1 MKELIDILAEYGL
14 SDKESKVYL
23 SMLELGPASVQDIAK
38 KAGVNRA
45 TTYVMIEALKK
56 RGLMSTFEKG
66 RKTVFVAESPD
77 KLKRLAD
84 TELHAAQEKEDRL
97 ASMMPN
103 FMALFN
109 SSSQEKPAIRFF
121 EGEEGFKDVRNMY
134 AQTKDEM
141 LCFLAVD
148 EAVEEYNKRVDEQGR
163 IELNNNLRGRNI
175 VAIKQGSKLPWVNLK
190 NFPTREIPYSDFP
203 FSGEVIF
210 FDGNKVTLDVMKTKP
225 IIFLIESKEIYNL
238 LRAMFESAWKVG
250 KPIDSENK

>member
-56 RGLMSTFEKG
+56 RGLMSTYEKG

-77 KLKRLAD
+77 KLKRLAN
-84 TELHAAQEKEDRL
+84 TELHVAQEKEDRL

-121 EGEEGFKDVRNMY
+121 EGEEGFKGIRELY
-134 AQTKDEM
+134 AQSKTE
-141 LCFLAVD
+141 LLSFLAIDEPQRALSKVD
-148 EAVEEYNKRVDEQGR
+148 EERR
-163 IELNNNLRGRNI
+163 IELNNKLRGRSI
-175 VAIKQGSKLPWVNLK
+175 WGVKSGIEKPWVNLT
-190 NFPTREIPYSDFP
+190 NWPTREIPYEDFP
-203 FSGEVIF
+203 FTGEIIF
-210 FDGNKVTLDVMKTKP
+210 FDDDKVSLNVVKTKP
-225 IIFLIESKEIYNL
+225 IIFLIESKEIYTL
-238 LRAMFESAWKVG
+238 LRAMFEFIWTRAKA
-250 KPIDSENK
+250 IETFENK

>member
-23 SMLELGPASVQDIAK
+23 AMLELGPASVQDIAK

-45 TTYVMIEALKK
+45 TTYVMIETLKK

-121 EGEEGFKDVRNMY
+121 EGDEGFRAVREMY

-141 LCFLAVD
+141 LCFLAID
-148 EAVEEYNKRVDEQGR
+148 ETGASYSSRVDDQRR
-163 IELNNNLRGRNI
+163 IELNNKLKGRNI
-175 VAIKQGSKLPWVNLK
+175 VALKPGVQMPWINME
-190 NFPTREIPYSDFP
+190 NWPTREIPYADFP

-210 FDGNKVTLDVMKTKP
+210 FDGNKVTLDVMKAKP
-225 IIFLIESKEIYNL
+225 IIFLVESQEIYKL
-238 LRAMFESAWKVG
+238 LRAMFESAWKIA
-250 KPIDSENK
+250 KPIEAENK